1 MDQGFKGSMI
11 SMWQG
16 LHAACRTNTGESRL
30 QSYRESRSQ
39 GCNRYLIA
47 DFSFSAALNASETAN
62 FSALLSY

>member
-1 MDQGFKGSMI
+1 VLQGNVAMDQGFKGSMI

-16 LHAACRTNTGESRL
+16 LH
-30 QSYRESRSQ
+30 
-39 GCNRYLIA
+39 NRYLIA